1 MSRQIILDVI
11 TSEPLIYYGA
21 DSFKCAVE
29 QGDLCGLYLIGSDIY
44 FFTEGNILNQI
55 SEYSTPDDIFYT
67 YEDSEGQL
75 QIFPLM
81 FKPE

>member
-21 DSFKCAVE
+21 DSFYLAVDSE
-29 QGDLCGLYLIGSDIY
+29 DIKGLFLISDDIY
-44 FFTEGNILNQI
+44 FIEGGMVFSQ
-55 SEYSTPDDIFYT
+55 STDVCQPEDIFYK

>member
-21 DSFKCAVE
+21 DSFSLALDNE
-29 QGDLCGLYLIGSDIY
+29 DIAGLYLIGDDVYMLVS
-44 FFTEGNILNQI
+44 GNIFDQCGDYV
-55 SEYSTPDDIFYT
+55 SADEVFYKH
-67 YEDSEGQL
+67 EDSEGQL

-81 FKPE
+81 FTPE